1 MSSIKPHRTQ
11 YVQPVPEV
19 SLSRTQSREKGGIR
33 ARAFLQYTLA
43 VTNSRNESVDS
54 RWSLPT
60 FSLSLL
66 IWELLV
72 AGPVVG
78 TFVLSRQGGVDY
90 IQLLAVLLV
99 LGLACIILLT
109 MITSSRPTMF
119 VAIAVGAI
127 VGAAVPILGGLFA
140 SRGFE
145 GRAIIWSG
153 FALAGPSAIA
163 GAIVAWL
170 QLRSVRGGK

>member
-1 MSSIKPHRTQ
+1 M
-11 YVQPVPEV
+11 
-19 SLSRTQSREKGGIR
+19 R
-33 ARAFLQYTLA
+33 ARAVLQYTPA
-43 VTNSRNESVDS
+43 VTKPRGQSDDS
-54 RWSLPT
+54 RWSLPA
-60 FSLSLL
+60 FVLSFV

-72 AGPVVG
+72 ATPVIG
-78 TFVLSRQGGVDY
+78 TLALSRQGGVDY
-90 IQLLAVLLV
+90 IQLLAVLLA
-99 LGLACIILLT
+99 LGIACIILLT

-119 VAIAVGAI
+119 VAIAVGAV
-127 VGAAVPILGGLFA
+127 VGAAVPILGGLIA

-170 QLRSVRGGK
+170 QLRSVRAGK